1 MVAIYFWQRGVDKMD
16 LQSVGCIG
24 GGRITRIML
33 AAFVR
38 AGKLPKTVVVSDTS
52 AEILTQLQ
60 ATYPGIRCIMNGN
73 EDAASQDLVFLALH
87 PPVAG
92 DVIPPLLSQ
101 IQKDT
106 VVISLMPK
114 ISAAKISQ
122 MLGGHPLI
130 VRMIPNAP
138 AIIGKGFNPVVY
150 PTSMPADKK
159 KALATLFTSFG
170 ACPEVNEEHL
180 EAYAVISA
188 MGPTYLWFQLYELQQ
203 IAESFG
209 LLPADASDAV
219 NHMALGS
226 IATMIESGL
235 SSGEVMDLVPVKPLG
250 VDEPAIREMYRK
262 RLTELYGKLK
272 G

>member
-1 MVAIYFWQRGVDKMD
+1 MD

-52 AEILTQLQ
+52 AGVLTQLQ
-60 ATYPGIRCIMNGN
+60 ATYPGIRCITNGN
-73 EDAASQDLVFLALH
+73 AEAAAQDLVFLALH

-92 DVIPPLLSQ
+92 EVIPPLMPQ
-101 IQKDT
+101 IRRDT
-106 VVISLMPK
+106 IVVSLMPK

-122 MLGGHPLI
+122 MLGGHPLV
-130 VRMIPNAP
+130 VRLIPNAP
-138 AIIGKGFNPVVY
+138 AMIGKGFNPVVY
-150 PTSMPADKK
+150 ATSMPVDKK
-159 KALATLFTSFG
+159 KALASLFTSFG
-170 ACPEVNEEHL
+170 SCPEVNEEHL

-209 LLPADASDAV
+209 LSPAGASDAV
-219 NHMALGS
+219 HQMALGS
-226 IATMIESGL
+226 IATMAESGL

-250 VDEPAIREMYRK
+250 ADEPAIREMYRK

-272 G
+272 A

>member
-1 MVAIYFWQRGVDKMD
+1 MD
-16 LQSVGCIG
+16 LQSIGCIG

-33 AAFVR
+33 AALER
-38 AGKLPKTVVVSDTS
+38 AGRLPKSVVVSDTN
-52 AEILTQLQ
+52 AETLKTLR
-60 ATYPGIRCIMNGN
+60 ASYPGIRCITNGN
-73 EDAASQDLVFLALH
+73 AEAAAQDLVFLALH

-92 DVIPPLLSQ
+92 EVIPPLASQ
-101 IQKDT
+101 IRRDA
-106 VVISLMPK
+106 VVVSLMPK

-122 MLGGHPLI
+122 MLGGHLLV

-138 AIIGKGFNPVVY
+138 AAIGKGFNPVVY
-150 PTSMPADKK
+150 PVSMSTDKK
-159 KALATLFTSFG
+159 KALVSLFTSFG

-209 LLPADASDAV
+209 LSPANAADAV
-219 NHMALGS
+219 RQMAAGS
-226 IATMIESGL
+226 IATMAESGL
-235 SSGEVMDLVPVKPLG
+235 SPGEVMDLVPVKPLG
-250 VDEPAIREMYRK
+250 ADEPAIREIYRK

-272 G
+272 A